1 MMRPTQYVYRHIEAT
16 RWISLVAFFPIII
29 TIAVF
34 IGVVVT
40 DGAALDEWETP
51 LMGIGLL
58 SFSAFAIGW
67 SFEKLLE
74 RWERRAINGVY
85 DEAWV
90 VWPQYTDEAKWRKFI
105 ESDYQKE
112 MGQVSFSIIPIVIV
126 GVVVGIIGTVFTIQQ
141 GGVEIIF
148 GLGGFMLIVTG
159 IVVGEYLMSKR
170 DIQARYK
177 RRQQMPPPQTL
188 ISRHG
193 HYDEDLGFSTL
204 RGARDVVYKAS
215 KKTTRAQINFT
226 VHRRWWEGGSDEY
239 YTPRVWTVRVKVPKG
254 YEEEAQALVER
265 FQNEVLRK

>member
-1 MMRPTQYVYRHIEAT
+1 MRPTYYVYRYIEAT
-16 RWISLVAFFPIII
+16 RWITLAAFFPMVI
-29 TIAVF
+29 TLAVF
-34 IGVVVT
+34 VGTAVT
-40 DGAALDEWETP
+40 DGAALDEWQTP

-74 RWERRAINGVY
+74 WWERRAINHVY
-85 DEAWV
+85 DEAWA

-126 GVVVGIIGTVFTIQQ
+126 GVVVGIIAAVFTIQEDA
-141 GGVEIIF
+141 VEIIF
-148 GLGGFMLIVTG
+148 ALGGFMLIVAG
-159 IVVGEYLMSKR
+159 IVCGEYLFNKR

-177 RRQQMPPPQTL
+177 RRQQMPPPKTL
-188 ISRHG
+188 VSRHG

-204 RGARDVVYKAS
+204 RGVRKVEYKAP

-226 VHRRWWEGGSDEY
+226 VHRRWWEGASDQY
-239 YTPRVWTVRVKVPKG
+239 YTPRVWTVRVRVPKG

-265 FQNEVLRK
+265 FRAEVLKR